1 MIIGICGHK
10 GSGKDYLS
18 AILREYTGFKI
29 VHFADPLKEM
39 IAFLLNIS
47 IDELNDLKNHE
58 DQKICNT
65 NMRSI
70 LQKFGTDIMQK
81 QCGKD
86 IWIKQVLTEDNIII
100 PDVRFNHEADAISKR
115 GGMLIKLLGGK
126 TDSHISEI
134 ELDEIDNSKFDFVYD
149 NTHKDAGILDFARKV
164 SKHV

>member
-10 GSGKDYLS
+10 GSGKDYLG
-18 AILREYTGFKI
+18 AILRKRTGFKI

-47 IDELNDLKNHE
+47 IDELNDLKTHE

-70 LQKFGTDIMQK
+70 LQKFGTDIMQT

-86 IWIKQVLTEDNIII
+86 IWIKQVLREDNIII
-100 PDVRFNHEADAISKR
+100 PDVRFKHEADAISKR
-115 GGMLIKLLGGK
+115 DRMLIKLLGGK
-126 TDSHISEI
+126 ADSHISET
-134 ELDEIDNSKFDFVYD
+134 ELDEIDNSKFDFFYD
-149 NTHKDAGILDFARKV
+149 NTHKDTGILDFAYGV

>member
-1 MIIGICGHK
+1 
-10 GSGKDYLS
+10 
-18 AILREYTGFKI
+18 
-29 VHFADPLKEM
+29 M

-100 PDVRFNHEADAISKR
+100 PDVRFKHEFDAISKR

-126 TDSHISEI
+126 TDSHISET
-134 ELDEIDNSKFDFVYD
+134 ELDEIDNSKFDFVFD
-149 NTHKDAGILDFARKV
+149 NKYKDTEILNFASRV
-164 SKHV
+164 LKHV

>member
-10 GSGKDYLS
+10 GSGKDYLG
-18 AILREYTGFKI
+18 AILRKHTGFKI

-47 IDELNDLKNHE
+47 IYELDDLKNHE
-58 DQKICNT
+58 DQNICNT

-100 PDVRFNHEADAISKR
+100 PDVRFKHEFDAISKK
-115 GGMLIKLLGGK
+115 GGILIKLLGGK
-126 TDSHISEI
+126 TDSHISET
-134 ELDEIDNSKFDFVYD
+134 ELDEIDNSKFDFVFD
-149 NTHKDAGILDFARKV
+149 NTYKDTEILNFASRIL
-164 SKHV
+164 KHV